1 MKTLKLLALFILV
14 NLALTSCSNNTD
26 LSKDLS
32 ATGDSIV
39 RLANG
44 TLSAEI
50 NNTSLQS
57 VYNATLLALNNNSDK
72 IKTNN
77 IDNNSAEITGTYTVD
92 KGFFNKAGIDNFDIK
107 LLKTK
112 DDTVS
117 LFIKMGKFGD
127 QQTSVNLLAN
137 IRSNLGL

>member
-1 MKTLKLLALFILV
+1 MKTLKLLTHFILV

-32 ATGDSIV
+32 TTGDSII

-57 VYNATLLALNNNSDK
+57 VYNATL
-72 IKTNN
+72 
-77 IDNNSAEITGTYTVD
+77 
-92 KGFFNKAGIDNFDIK
+92 
-107 LLKTK
+107 
-112 DDTVS
+112 
-117 LFIKMGKFGD
+117 
-127 QQTSVNLLAN
+127 
-137 IRSNLGL
+137 

>member
-1 MKTLKLLALFILV
+1 MKTLKLLTLFILV
-14 NLALTSCSNNTD
+14 NLVLTSCSNNTD
-26 LSKDLS
+26 LSNDLN
-32 ATGDSIV
+32 ATGDSIASLV
-39 RLANG
+39 NG

-72 IKTNN
+72 VKTSN
-77 IDNNSAEITGTYTVD
+77 ISNDSANITGTYIVD
-92 KGFFNKAGIDNFDIK
+92 KGFFNKTGIDNFDIR
-107 LLKTK
+107 LLKGK
-112 DDTVS
+112 DSSVN

-127 QQTSVNLLAN
+127 QQTSVNLLAD